1 MKFDEVTQWSTGA
14 RPTETEV
21 LLSIFRVGGTFRMA
35 RMTLLAGGQET
46 SG

>member
-1 MKFDEVTQWSTGA
+1 MKWPNRQRAQRAQGQQE
-14 RPTETEV
+14 PKL

-35 RMTLLAGGQET
+35 CMTLVGGQET